1 MSLPAF
7 AAERRAAA
15 PLLLSA
21 RRGQSMS
28 HQLLPAWR
36 SAAKTPLL
44 RYNDWTDGRTD
55 GRTPDRYID
64 LHRILRGQ
72 RQLAET
78 ASLSFAV

>member
-44 RYNDWTDGRTD
+44 RYNDWTDGRT
-55 GRTPDRYID
+55 PDRYID

-78 ASLSFAV
+78 ESLSFAV